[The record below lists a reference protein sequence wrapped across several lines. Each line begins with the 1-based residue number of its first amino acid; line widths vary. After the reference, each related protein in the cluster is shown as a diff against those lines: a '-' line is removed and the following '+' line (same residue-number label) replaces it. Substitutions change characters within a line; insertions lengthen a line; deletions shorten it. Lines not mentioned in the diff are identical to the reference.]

1 MNHEKGRERRDPTR
15 PGSAEPTS
23 PQPPAAACSR
33 LSSCAP
39 PRPPQPYRPGAT
51 PAAASI
57 GRAESYGDFHWSSA
71 LSVCLRE
78 WTVEEERREK

>member
-23 PQPPAAACSR
+23 PQPPAAARSR

-39 PRPPQPYRPGAT
+39 PHPLSPIGPALPLPPLLLGEPKAMGIF
-51 PAAASI
+51 I
-57 GRAESYGDFHWSSA
+57 GRA
-71 LSVCLRE
+71 LCQSVSENGL
-78 WTVEEERREK
+78 